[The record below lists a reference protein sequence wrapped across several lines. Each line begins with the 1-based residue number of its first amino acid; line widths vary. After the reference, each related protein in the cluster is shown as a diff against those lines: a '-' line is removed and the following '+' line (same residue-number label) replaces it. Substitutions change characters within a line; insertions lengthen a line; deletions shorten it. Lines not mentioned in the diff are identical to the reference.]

1 MSVYRGKRQKTYR
14 YKFRYAGRW
23 HRGNTYQEREGDA
36 RLVEAKKKLELRQR
50 RGGIAPPAPAPSFT
64 EWAGVYYGWVTKRRR
79 PPVRR
84 PERIDELLRV
94 VLRFWG
100 ARPADPASRRHAQ
113 PGEEAPFHDLTL
125 QDPIDD
131 ASWILEWEEWMD
143 RRGIAGGTRN
153 HYNTVLSRLYY
164 VALLPEY
171 RHLAGVLQNPFA
183 GRPRDRR
190 VTRKVALTPALV
202 LQWLA
207 AMSYHARLAVSI
219 AALAPKFRLKNI
231 LELEWGEHIAPD
243 WTTITVWNHKTVD
256 HTGAPLV
263 SPISAQLR
271 AILQDAR
278 ARHPRQARVIT
289 YRGKPV
295 ASIRGAIRAAALD
308 VGIPY
313 GRYAPGGVTFHTMRH
328 TAATVL
334 ARLKVNPWLGRDVI
348 GQDKLETTEGY
359 THLELEEQRPVLEQ
373 LSDAFP
379 IASTVMRL
387 DRRARRLRAASDA
400 GAPAGAIGEKAR
412 EMANV
417 PARARRSPGRP
428 FARKGE

>member
-14 YKFRYAGRW
+14 YKFRYNGKPYK
-23 HRGNTYQEREGDA
+23 GNTYQEHEADA
-36 RLVEAKKKLELRQR
+36 RLVESKKKLELRQQ
-50 RGGIAPPAPAPSFT
+50 RGGIAPPAPAPGFN

-100 ARPADPASRRHAQ
+100 ARPTDPTSALRPQ
-113 PGEEAPFHDLTL
+113 PDEEAPFHDLTL

-131 ASWILEWEEWMD
+131 PSWILQFEEWMD

-153 HYNTVLSRLYY
+153 HYNTVMSRMYY

-171 RHLAGVLQNPFA
+171 RQLSGVTMNPFA
-183 GRPRDRR
+183 GRPRERR

-202 LQWLA
+202 MQWLN

-219 AALAPKFRLKNI
+219 AALAPKLRLTNI
-231 LELEWGEHIAPD
+231 LELEWDEHIDAD
-243 WTTITVWNHKTVD
+243 YTTITVWNHKTID

-263 SPISAQLR
+263 SPITEQLR
-271 AILQDAR
+271 TILKDAR

-289 YRGKPV
+289 YRSEPIE
-295 ASIRGAIRAAALD
+295 SIRGAIRGAADD

-313 GRYAPGGVTFHTMRH
+313 GRYVHGGVTFHTLRH
-328 TAATVL
+328 TAATIL
-334 ARLKVNPWLGRDVI
+334 ARLKVNPWLGRDAI
-348 GQDKLETTEGY
+348 GHEDLETTEGY
-359 THLELEEQRPVLEQ
+359 THLEVEEQRPVLEQ
-373 LSDAFP
+373 LSAALP
-379 IASTVMRL
+379 IAGAVMRPEL
-387 DRRARRLRAASDA
+387 RASRRRAEEDA
-400 GAPAGAIGEKAR
+400 GAPPAITDEKPQQS
-412 EMANV
+412 ANIS
-417 PARARRSPGRP
+417 ARARRIPGRP
-428 FARKGE
+428 FTSKP